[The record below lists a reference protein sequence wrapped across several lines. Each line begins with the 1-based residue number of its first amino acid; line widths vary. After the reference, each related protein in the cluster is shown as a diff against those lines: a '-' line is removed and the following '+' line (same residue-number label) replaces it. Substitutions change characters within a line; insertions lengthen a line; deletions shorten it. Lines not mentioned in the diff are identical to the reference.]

1 MEPSAD
7 ELNQIDT
14 LDSAFDC
21 AGVANDV
28 RTALK
33 AGLGNPT
40 KIRDIIFVARQVWD
54 TVVARTKGKG
64 TAEPDG
70 TVPDRDLSAV
80 DLSRVEIFRR
90 VCFRRVGATPDTPGH
105 MGPPTPAVAAAPPA
119 PVTGQSP
126 SRKLKM
132 SSVVD
137 QTLDAE
143 VQPLAIEAIN
153 EMYKGYKAKFGD
165 VPSPES
171 EPTGDQLSAVR
182 QLVQSKA
189 NPCIDFAVFG
199 PISLNSQGEWQRKEM
214 PGPPGYES
222 WFQIFRCVRTTFL
235 LLESI
240 SAERMD
246 AYAEHIRQLSLR
258 FGPNCWDLVYTADV
272 HMRSEQFERI
282 RRRLHEQPQFGYS
295 EAAPWSAVASY
306 QGRCL
311 LVPRGHHTSHAE
323 TCSGQVDPETTC
335 TGEGRPAGGSRGS
348 RATFLQEEA
357 QEGEGDG
364 RQVEA

>member
-1 MEPSAD
+1 M
-7 ELNQIDT
+7 
-14 LDSAFDC
+14 
-21 AGVANDV
+21 
-28 RTALK
+28 
-33 AGLGNPT
+33 
-40 KIRDIIFVARQVWD
+40 
-54 TVVARTKGKG
+54 VARTKGKG